1 MEQEWILCD
10 LHTHSQYSKINKN
23 GDKDKVREMSAEEFV
38 NTLHAKGVKL
48 FSITDHNYFS
58 KSYYDEI
65 ESYICDAELNM
76 KVIAGVELDT
86 YVTTSNQKRF
96 YSYLFLFSRYCK

>member
-1 MEQEWILCD
+1 MKQEWILCD

-38 NTLHAKGVKL
+38 NILHAKGVKL

-58 KSYYDEI
+58 K
-65 ESYICDAELNM
+65 
-76 KVIAGVELDT
+76 
-86 YVTTSNQKRF
+86 
-96 YSYLFLFSRYCK
+96 

>member
-1 MEQEWILCD
+1 MCIRDRVYTMEQEWILCD

-23 GDKDKVREMSAEEFV
+23 GDKDKVREMSAAEFV
-38 NTLHAKGVKL
+38 NILHAKGIKL

-65 ESYICDAELNM
+65 ENYIRDAKLN
-76 KVIAGVELDT
+76 ICLL
-86 YVTTSNQKRF
+86 YTSR
-96 YSYLFLFSRYCK
+96 CV